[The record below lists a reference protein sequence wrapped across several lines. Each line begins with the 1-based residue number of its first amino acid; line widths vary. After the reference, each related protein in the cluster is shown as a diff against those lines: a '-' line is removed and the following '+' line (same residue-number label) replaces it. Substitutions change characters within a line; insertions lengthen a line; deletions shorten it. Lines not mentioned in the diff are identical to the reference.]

1 MQGNDREDE
10 DQRQYQNDHGVN
22 LETGR
27 LVSVEPYRNRM
38 R

>member
-10 DQRQYQNDHGVN
+10 DQRQHQHDHGVN

-27 LVSVEPYRNRM
+27 LVSVEPYKNRA